1 MSDGSCDDAGQGRGA
16 YGLRGVS
23 GRRRRPPLPLPLLSL
38 PLLPSRRRRCEG
50 GPSGLGLRGTNDTPP
65 PRADLGESRSATA
78 AARSDAISRAFR
90 ASAASSRAAAAA
102 VACQHASP
110 SSSLQI

>member
-1 MSDGSCDDAGQGRGA
+1 MTQGRGGGV

-23 GRRRRPPLPLPLLSL
+23 GRRRRPLLPLLSLPL

-50 GPSGLGLRGTNDTPP
+50 GPSGLGLRGTSSTPP
-65 PRADLGESRSATA
+65 PRADPGESRSATA

-102 VACQHASP
+102 VA
-110 SSSLQI
+110 